1 MDINENKSITINKI
15 TADWLNKKLLKQDD
29 LPYYSEGDTLY
40 PSSYIEIKDITFND
54 IYNIN
59 NNNMV

>member
-40 PSSYIEIKDITFND
+40 PSSYIGIKDITFND